1 MNTLRHILCFLD
13 EKTEYILVALLL
25 LSFTF
30 LIFYEVCMRYL
41 FHAPTDW
48 AEELSRYIFV
58 YMSYIAAAL
67 AVKGD
72 QHIKVD
78 IIRQYLPPVWQKG
91 VDIFGHLCMI
101 ALSIVIMI
109 TALQIMKVQWEM
121 EQLAQA
127 WTLIKLNF
135 NMAFAYAALPVS
147 CLLIITR
154 SIQQMIV
161 VIKRRK
167 Y

>member
-13 EKTEYILVALLL
+13 EKQNISWSHCCCYP
-25 LSFTF
+25 F
-30 LIFYEVCMRYL
+30 LFIFYEVCMRYL

-78 IIRQYLPPVWQKG
+78 IIRQYLPPVWQQKG
-91 VDIFGHLCMI
+91 VDIFVDLCMI

-121 EQLAQA
+121 KQLAEA

-167 Y
+167 D